1 MAGEN
6 FITTSG
12 IDKTILENPV
22 HMIEEVMR
30 YFGMKFECCLPAIVE
45 KYDRNSHLA
54 LVRPLVNMVSSK
66 GEQLERDLLNVPV
79 RRIQHGE
86 FLVDFPLYPG
96 ETGWVIAAD
105 RETENALLSN
115 MEDTT
120 SESTGNSGPQR
131 PATYHIHKYRFG
143 FFIPDRWGE
152 IPISGTG
159 DGYDDKAVIM
169 SANGKT
175 KIILSKNGD
184 MTIDLAGGGGNSNL
198 VINSNVLING
208 NAVFVPKEGASV
220 SITQNGIS
228 SEKDVVAGDGISLAS
243 HYHYDSFNM
252 PTSEPMPQTPYD
264 SGVTRLLPG
273 GGTFQRGAIIIN
285 IAVVPQKSFITK
297 DDSRSVEYEI
307 YANVVR
313 NGAPSSLGGFNLNF
327 YGSSDGGEQSQI
339 GSVVNNVALYPVNA
353 PSSDKTIKTFT
364 VPNNISTYRVNAYQ
378 ALTFN

>member
-169 SANGKT
+169 SSNGKT

-184 MTIDLAGGGGNSNL
+184 MTIDLAGGGGNRNL

-220 SITQNGIS
+220 SITQDGIS
-228 SEKDVVAGDGISLAS
+228 SEKDVVAGGGISLAS

-273 GGTFQRGAIIIN
+273 GGTFQRGLVYIN

-297 DDSRSVEYEI
+297 DDSRSVVYDV

-313 NGAPSSLGGFNLNF
+313 SGSTSSLGNFNLNF
-327 YGSSDGGEQSQI
+327 YGSSDGGDQAQI
-339 GSVVNNVALYPVNA
+339 GSVVNNVALYPVN
-353 PSSDKTIKTFT
+353 STTKTTQTFT
-364 VPNNISTYRVNAYQ
+364 VPDNISTYRVNAYQ

>member
-54 LVRPLVNMVSSK
+54 LVRPLVNMVSAK

-86 FLVDFPLYPG
+86 FLVDFPIYPG

-169 SANGKT
+169 SSNGKT

-220 SITQNGIS
+220 SITQDGIS
-228 SEKDVVAGDGISLAS
+228 SEKDVVAGGGISLAS

-273 GGTFQRGAIIIN
+273 SGMFVVRGVIIIN
-285 IAVVPQKSFITK
+285 IAVIPRKSFLIEG
-297 DDSRSVEYEI
+297 DSRNVEYEV
-307 YANVVR
+307 YANAVR
-313 NGAPSSLGGFNLNF
+313 TDNSTSSFGDFNLRF
-327 YGSSDGGEQSQI
+327 YGSSDGGDPAHI
-339 GSVVNNVALYPVNA
+339 IDKTAVALYPVN
-353 PSSDKTIKTFT
+353 STEKKVLSFS
-364 VPNNISTYRVNAYQ
+364 VPNNISTYSINAYQ
-378 ALTFN
+378 AINV